1 MLRFSNSNEII
12 ISIALIIYKQ
22 TFYCK
27 ALGPQSARVE
37 SFNYS
42 YNSQRKKVSYVSAD
56 WECCAIRSDQTE
68 GMSAFVKNQLVR
80 NHDRWRTSY
89 TVDHDT
95 TCCSDHVLL
104 FTTVKKRKRKV
115 ASFVCFYRKKNICCN
130 NMTWMCACQII
141 MKPWNNQVN

>member
-56 WECCAIRSDQTE
+56 WECCAIRYDQTE

-95 TCCSDHVLL
+95 TCCSDHVLP
-104 FTTVKKRKRKV
+104 FTTVKK
-115 ASFVCFYRKKNICCN
+115 KKKKSCLFCLFLQKKKHLLQQYDLNVRLSN
-130 NMTWMCACQII
+130 NHETV
-141 MKPWNNQVN
+141 K